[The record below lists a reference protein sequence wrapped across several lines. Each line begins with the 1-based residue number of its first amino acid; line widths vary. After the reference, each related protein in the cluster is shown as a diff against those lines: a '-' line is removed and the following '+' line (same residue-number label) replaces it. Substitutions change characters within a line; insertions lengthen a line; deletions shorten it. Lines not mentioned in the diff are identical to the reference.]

1 MKEILTEWRKFLN
14 ERDPVNEAPAVIPNI
29 SRAAERAA
37 YGQGGLGDMTIEELG
52 EKIVQ
57 ARQDAGEG
65 DTQFAAKVL
74 GKFAMLID
82 PTGVSAAIGAA
93 DIVKDIMNRA
103 NREMDSNPET
113 AQEAKNYPLL
123 DLLDVDPYLV
133 SKIDKGVLEDLDKRY
148 EAYIKELPDETLVR
162 NIMDVNVFIRD
173 EIEKDTNRN
182 VVIRDENPED

>member
-65 DTQFAAKVL
+65 DAQFAAKVL

>member
-14 ERDPVNEAPAVIPNI
+14 EREVVTI
-29 SRAAERAA
+29 SPQAKRLA

-52 EKIVQ
+52 QKIIQ
-57 ARQDAGEG
+57 ARQDTGG
-65 DTQFAAKVL
+65 KNTQFAAKVL

-82 PTGVSAAIGAA
+82 PTGLSAAIGAA
-93 DIVKDIMNRA
+93 EIVKDIMNRA
-103 NREMDSNPET
+103 NREMDSNPEA